1 MADLWGGADRKS
13 GGGGAEPW
21 NPAGRPIVAPSRP
34 GCSAGPGGESR
45 NGRKPRKRWGRWRPL
60 EPRSG
65 GAATEAGV
73 AGWEAVVFWG
83 VHAPSSR
90 SGEMADA
97 ADSKSVA
104 SNGVWVQVPPPV
116 LENKEQTTVGA
127 SFMTPGVVTGRS
139 WRRGWLGRF
148 LGRGFWCRLFLLSH
162 AHVVLHGAAVVETP
176 RAAVEHD
183 VRR

>member
-1 MADLWGGADRKS
+1 MQRRAGGEESKRAEAEEAEEAE
-13 GGGGAEPW
+13 GAEG
-21 NPAGRPIVAPSRP
+21 AEGAEDAARAT
-34 GCSAGPGGESR
+34 G
-45 NGRKPRKRWGRWRPL
+45 
-60 EPRSG
+60 G

-73 AGWEAVVFWG
+73 ESRESVGFWG
-83 VHAPSSR
+83 VDAPSSR

-104 SNGVWVQVPPPV
+104 SNGVWVQVPPPA
-116 LENKEQTTVGA
+116 LENMEQTRVGA

-148 LGRGFWCRLFLLSH
+148 ICRGFWCRLFLLSH
-162 AHVVLHGAAVVETP
+162 AHVILHGAAVVETP
-176 RAAVEHD
+176 WAAVEHH